1 MSHRKQIHWKDL
13 PAERRRR
20 LVVILGELIQRR
32 LSSGREGNH
41 EDRSRGDAA

>member
-1 MSHRKQIHWKDL
+1 MSHRKLTHWKDL

-32 LSSGREGNH
+32 MLSGREGGH
-41 EDRSRGDAA
+41 EDGSRGDAA